1 MSFTFIFISISP
13 TLLNQAALS
22 WVPEHP
28 LLADFFISGH
38 VSAG

>member
-1 MSFTFIFISISP
+1 MSFTFTFTFISP

-22 WVPEHP
+22 WVPQHP
-28 LLADFFISGH
+28 LPADFFISGH